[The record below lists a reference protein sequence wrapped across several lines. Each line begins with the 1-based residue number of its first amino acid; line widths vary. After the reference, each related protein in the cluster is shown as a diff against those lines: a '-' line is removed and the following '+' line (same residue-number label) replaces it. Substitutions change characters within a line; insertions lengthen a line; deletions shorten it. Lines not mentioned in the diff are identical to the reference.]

1 MKRLMVAFWVGTALC
16 PVAANAQSDAAD
28 SADAAP
34 GDIIVTAQR
43 YEQRLQDVPVS
54 ISAIGADEL
63 ASRGA
68 TSLGDLQYSV
78 PGLSLYEYGPGKQV
92 VQLRGMANIQGASTV
107 GVYLDETPLALDIQ
121 GDSIS
126 VRLLDMERVEV
137 LRGPQ
142 ATLYGEGSMGGTIRY
157 IPAAPKLGQ
166 VSGSAEGEYSKTRY
180 GGDGY
185 KGVGVINLP
194 LGEIAAVRLVGGYER
209 GAGWID
215 NVTTGDKNV
224 NAQDLYTVRGS
235 LLVEPT
241 DQLSLSLMGL
251 YQKSDQANQD
261 FGVNRQTTVAS
272 PAFNKERYTL
282 VQGKFDYDLGGT
294 VLAGSLSYIDR
305 SNRSANDL
313 SPFYVPVLTAPRAL
327 GGLGLAPGFID
338 QVTLAAGY
346 NQQIFNSELRLASH
360 GESAIDWSLGIN
372 YRELKNRVTSDA
384 QTAPNEVPAD
394 ALFGDGRQSI
404 LYLDQRTKIRYL
416 ALYGEVTGTITPELK
431 VTAGVRYFH
440 ERKSQVSDSTN
451 FGIDVVDI
459 NQGTFET
466 VNPRLN
472 ISYEISP
479 DSMVYASVAK
489 GFRGGGFNLTSAGG
503 GIYDVPPSF
512 KPDVVWT
519 YELGTKHQL
528 FGGKLMLDASVYR
541 TLWSDVQSY
550 AFAPGS
556 PITITTNSGDVAGW
570 GVDLSAM
577 VRPMPALTLSATYS
591 WNNLEYKNV
600 TADKLPG
607 DPVDA
612 AVPESWSASL
622 DFRPSLGGDVTGIV
636 RVDYQHAAAG
646 QITLRNFGGQIIP
659 RPGRDLVNAR
669 VGAAIGPVE
678 VAVFANNLF
687 NEDAPNIVGPF
698 GVFLENLEQ
707 RPRTIGVN
715 ARMNF

>member
-1 MKRLMVAFWVGTALC
+1 MKQWMVALLVGTALC
-16 PVAANAQSDAAD
+16 PAAAYAQSDAEAD
-28 SADAAP
+28 QAP

-54 ISAIGADEL
+54 ITAIGADEL

-68 TSLGDLQYSV
+68 ATLGDLQYSV

-92 VQLRGMANIQGASTV
+92 AQLRGMANLQGASTV
-107 GVYLDETPLALDIQ
+107 GIYLDETPLALDIQ

-166 VSGSAEGEYSKTRY
+166 VSGSAEGEYSSTRY

-194 LGEIAAVRLVGGYER
+194 LGEKAAVRLVGGYER
-209 GAGWID
+209 LAGWID

-224 NAQDLYTVRGS
+224 NSQDLYTVRGS

-241 DQLSLSLMGL
+241 DRLSLSLMGL

-261 FGVNRQTTVAS
+261 FGVNRQTIVAT
-272 PAFNKERYTL
+272 PAFNKERYAL
-282 VQGKFDYDLGGT
+282 VQGKFDYDLGGPI
-294 VLAGSLSYIDR
+294 LAGSLSYIDR
-305 SNRSANDL
+305 TNRSASDL
-313 SPFYVPVLTAPRAL
+313 SPFYVPVLTAPREL

-338 QVTLAAGY
+338 QVVLAATY
-346 NQQIFNSELRLASH
+346 DQQVFNSELRLSSQ
-360 GESAIDWSLGIN
+360 GEGPVGWSLGVN
-372 YRELKNRVTSDA
+372 YRELKNRVISSAETE
-384 QTAPNEVPAD
+384 PNDIPAD
-394 ALFGDGRQSI
+394 ALFGDGRPSI

-416 ALYGEVTGTITPELK
+416 ALYGEVTGEITPELK
-431 VTAGVRYFH
+431 VTAGVRYFR
-440 ERKSQVSDSTN
+440 ERKSQVSDNTN
-451 FGIDVVDI
+451 FGIDVLDI
-459 NQGTFET
+459 NAGTFET

-472 ISYEISP
+472 LSYEFSP
-479 DSMVYASVAK
+479 DSMIYASVAK

-503 GIYDVPPSF
+503 GIFEVPPTF
-512 KPDVVWT
+512 KPDEVWT
-519 YELGTKHQL
+519 YEVGTKHQL
-528 FGGKLMLDASVYR
+528 FDGKLLLDASVYR
-541 TLWSDVQSY
+541 TIWSDVQSY

-556 PITITTNSGDVAGW
+556 AITITTNSGDVAGW

-577 VRPMPALTLSATYS
+577 FRPMRSLTLSATYG
-591 WNNLEYKNV
+591 WNNLEYKNA

-622 DFRPSLGGDVTGIV
+622 DFRPALGGDVTGIF

-669 VGAAIGPVE
+669 IGAAIGPVE
-678 VAVFANNLF
+678 VALFANNLF

-715 ARMNF
+715 ARMSF